1 MSTYNH
7 SNHGVLID
15 NNIKDM
21 SLTKEV
27 LVEGTG
33 SCPPQGTEVSVHYTG
48 KFPDGSKFDSSVDRG
63 EPFKFTV
70 GAGQVIRGWDEGVA
84 SMKKGEKCLLT
95 CHPAYAYGDG
105 GMPPVIPPRSTLIFE
120 VELLDF

>member
-1 MSTYNH
+1 
-7 SNHGVLID
+7 
-15 NNIKDM
+15 M

-95 CHPAYAYGDG
+95 CPPAYAYGDG